1 MGWVPARKKSCES
14 GFSLIELMAASLIL
28 GVTITGVMSILGT
41 GRALEFQNKL
51 RREAR
56 IFAADALEDSTL
68 HYSQYP
74 SLAIA
79 SVPSTTRTVQL
90 ESGSAHP
97 VNADLTVTIMSIS
110 TETWA
115 DVSGTQ
121 VVPYMSIRV
130 NVVWNVAGQAD
141 SVLILKRIAE
151 VR

>member
-1 MGWVPARKKSCES
+1 MGWVPARKNSRES

-28 GVTITGVMSILGT
+28 GVTITGVMSILGS

-56 IFAADALEDSTL
+56 VFAADALEDSTL
-68 HYSQYP
+68 HYSQYL
-74 SLAIA
+74 SLASGISA
-79 SVPSTTRTVQL
+79 PRTVQL
-90 ESGSAHP
+90 ESGSANP
-97 VNADLTVTIMSIS
+97 VNADITITVMPITAES
-110 TETWA
+110 WA
-115 DVSGTQ
+115 EAMMVS
-121 VVPYMSIRV
+121 YKSIRV